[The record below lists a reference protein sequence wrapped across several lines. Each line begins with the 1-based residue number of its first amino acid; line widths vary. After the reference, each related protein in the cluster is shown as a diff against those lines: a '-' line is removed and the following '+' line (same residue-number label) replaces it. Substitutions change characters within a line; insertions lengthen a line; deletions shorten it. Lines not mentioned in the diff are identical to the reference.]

1 MRFDWNEEISS
12 AAVKI
17 LQLVSI
23 QEIEQGW
30 KEGGSEAGR
39 RKGGRVGPSNGAEG
53 DEKVCTYREGANSS
67 DLKTMWYYSLK
78 RGTTVRLC
86 LTRKR
91 KEERKENAVY

>member
-67 DLKTMWYYSLK
+67 
-78 RGTTVRLC
+78 GQHFVVQFVRLYVITDGD
-86 LTRKR
+86 LGWPREIAARLLVWT
-91 KEERKENAVY
+91 